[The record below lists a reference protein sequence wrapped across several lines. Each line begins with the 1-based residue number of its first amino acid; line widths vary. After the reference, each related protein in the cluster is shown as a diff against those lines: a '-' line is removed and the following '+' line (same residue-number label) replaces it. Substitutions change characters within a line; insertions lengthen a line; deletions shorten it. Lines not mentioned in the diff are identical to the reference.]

1 MPLAEAVS
9 ASSLLFYWQAQ
20 YQGQCGQSFHDVKAV
35 LVCQLR
41 FDTCLQGSIRRT
53 FPPSPSA
60 GSICRT
66 FSPSAAKI
74 RQSADSA
81 KVRQIWYQVCRFGES
96 SADSAKV
103 RQIRQKFG
111 RFGKSSADS
120 AKVRQKFG
128 RLYLY
133 MALAAELIAIRRTFR
148 KVRLIK
154 VLGQEPHPFYNAAK
168 VRQLDQKFKMEQ
180 LKFGRCTKSSA
191 DEDSPSAQ

>member
-111 RFGKSSADS
+111 RFSKSSANP
-120 AKVRQKFG
+120 AKVRQIIPIYGFI
-128 RLYLY
+128 
-133 MALAAELIAIRRTFR
+133 AAELIAIRRTFR
-148 KVRLIK
+148 KVRLVK
-154 VLGQEPHPFYNAAK
+154 VLGQEPHPLYNAAK
-168 VRQLDQKFKMEQ
+168 SSAVGPKVQNGAIKVRQMHQ
-180 LKFGRCTKSSA
+180 KFGR
-191 DEDSPSAQ
+191 